1 MNDKLKL
8 LALILAF
15 FSPLF
20 LAMLMYFNPQWF
32 TLPGGGHHGEL
43 IDPAQPLVAFEAS
56 SRADRALPA
65 NLLRGRWTLLYWS
78 GADCDLACEADLF
91 KMRQVRLS
99 LGRDLE
105 RVQTVYLA
113 EKPGSLPERLLDRY
127 PQLTAAQLESGSAF
141 AIQLAAYPQNNMYV
155 VDPLGNLMMRYSADA
170 ASKNMLKDLKKL
182 LKLSNIG

>member
-1 MNDKLKL
+1 
-8 LALILAF
+8 
-15 FSPLF
+15 
-20 LAMLMYFNPQWF
+20 
-32 TLPGGGHHGEL
+32 
-43 IDPAQPLVAFEAS
+43 
-56 SRADRALPA
+56 
-65 NLLRGRWTLLYWS
+65 
-78 GADCDLACEADLF
+78 
-91 KMRQVRLS
+91 MRQVRLS

-127 PQLTAAQLESGSAF
+127 PQLTAAQLESGNAF

-155 VDPLGNLMMRYSADA
+155 VDPLGNLMMRYAADA